1 MTYIVA
7 LLLLLWVFRPRSV
20 KEDYPEIV
28 DAIEKDLG
36 R

>member
-1 MTYIVA
+1 MQYVTKETLDLVI
-7 LLLLLWVFRPRSV
+7 
-20 KEDYPEIV
+20 EDYPEIV